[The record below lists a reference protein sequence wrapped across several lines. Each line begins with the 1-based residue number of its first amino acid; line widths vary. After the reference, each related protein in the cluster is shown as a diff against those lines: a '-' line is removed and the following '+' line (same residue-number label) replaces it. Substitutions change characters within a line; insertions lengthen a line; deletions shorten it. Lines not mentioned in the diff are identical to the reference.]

1 MRVDSPRP
9 SPHNGICPKGKE
21 GKMIA
26 VFERADN
33 GSLVGFNSDYVMRV
47 TEGQMYNES
56 VIEYGGMAYSSRIEV
71 KGTIQEVVAKLN
83 GKL

>member
-1 MRVDSPRP
+1 
-9 SPHNGICPKGKE
+9 
-21 GKMIA
+21 MIA

-33 GSLVGFNSDYVMRV
+33 GSLVGFNPDYVMRV

-71 KGTIQEVVAKLN
+71 RGTIQEVAAKLN